1 MADQRDLILGE
12 YARTL
17 DDRFRISLPPELLH
31 LLVHGRA
38 ESGQVDSDPVA
49 EPSGA
54 FDAILAKER
63 PGALSLWNAAV
74 WKEKLDA
81 GVSLVES
88 KMRAGRLEGRWDE
101 VQTLGRLLS
110 TRQRPVQLAGRGR
123 LVIPDSFREFLGVQ
137 PGSEALLIGAGVCVE
152 IWRPDAWL
160 NYVAAQMPEFR
171 QIFDRLSG

>member
-31 LLVHGRA
+31 L
-38 ESGQVDSDPVA
+38 
-49 EPSGA
+49 
-54 FDAILAKER
+54 
-63 PGALSLWNAAV
+63 
-74 WKEKLDA
+74 
-81 GVSLVES
+81 LVES